1 MPHSTPDRRTHQ
13 IETLRTQ
20 FAQAEG
26 LPFADLLTAERLDR
40 ALHQERA
47 TWREALY
54 TPVLTLW
61 AFLSQ
66 VVSPDGS
73 CRAIVARVLAWLVSR
88 GEEPCS
94 PKTDPYCKAR
104 KRLPESLLRRLVRE
118 TGQDLHRRS
127 PEDWRWQGRRVKVA
141 DGTTVSMPD
150 TPANQA
156 EYPQPG
162 SQQPGVGFPIARLVV
177 VFCLACGTVL
187 DAALGRGRGKQAGE
201 NALLRTLAE
210 ALEKGDV
217 LLADRYF
224 GGWFD
229 LALWQQRGVEVVT
242 RLHQL
247 RRCDL
252 RRGRRLG
259 PNDHVVA
266 WPKPGRPDWMDEA
279 TYASLPEELELREVR
294 VRVRPRG
301 FRTKAL
307 VVVTTLLDAGTYTA
321 QDLADLYRRR
331 WHAELDLRSLKITL
345 GMDVLRCQSPAMV
358 RKEVW
363 AHFLAYNLIRAVM
376 AQAADACGADPRE
389 LSFKGALQA
398 LTTFA
403 ERLLGA
409 DAARRD
415 ALYEW
420 LLLTIG
426 AHQVGDR
433 PDRVEP
439 RARKRRPKDYPHLH
453 RPRHKARN
461 FRYAKC

>member
-1 MPHSTPDRRTHQ
+1 VSHSSSRRRARQ

-20 FAQAEG
+20 FAQNEG
-26 LPFADLLTAERLDR
+26 LPFADVLTAQRVET
-40 ALHQERA
+40 ALCQERA
-47 TWREALY
+47 VWREQIY
-54 TPVLTLW
+54 TPLLTLW

-73 CRAIVARVLAWLVSR
+73 CRAIVTRVLAWLVSC
-88 GEEPCS
+88 GQEPCS

-104 KRLPESLLRRLVRE
+104 QRLPESLLYRLVRE
-118 TGQDLHRRS
+118 TGQELHRRS
-127 PEDWRWQGRRVKVA
+127 RDAWGWKDRRVKVA

-156 EYPQPG
+156 EYPQHNAQAAG
-162 SQQPGVGFPIARLVV
+162 LGFPIARLVV
-177 VFCLACGTVL
+177 VFSLACGTAV
-187 DAALGRGRGKQAGE
+187 AAAVGRYQGKQSGE
-201 NALLRTLAE
+201 NALLRTLADAFE
-210 ALEKGDV
+210 PGDV

-229 LALWQQRGVEVVT
+229 VALWQQRGVDVVV

-259 PNDHVVA
+259 RDEHVVA
-266 WPKPGRPDWMDEA
+266 WPKPPRPDWMDEA
-279 TYASLPEELELREVR
+279 TYASLPAELVLREVR
-294 VRVRPRG
+294 VRVRQRG
-301 FRTKAL
+301 FRTQVL
-307 VVVTTLLDAGTYTA
+307 VVVTTLLDATAYTA
-321 QDLADLYRRR
+321 ADLADLYRLR
-331 WHAELDLRSLKITL
+331 WHAELDLRSLKETL

-363 AHFLAYNLIRAVM
+363 AHLLAYNLIRAVL
-376 AQAADACGADPRE
+376 AQAALEYDADPRE
-389 LSFKGALQA
+389 LSFTGALQA

-403 ERLLGA
+403 ERLLEA
-409 DAARRD
+409 TPETAEN
-415 ALYEW
+415 LYEW

-439 RARKRRPKDYPHLH
+439 RARKRRPKTYPLLTK
-453 RPRHKARN
+453 PRKEARKQLQQK
-461 FRYAKC
+461 R

>member
-1 MPHSTPDRRTHQ
+1 VPHSTARRRTHQ

-20 FAQAEG
+20 FAQADG
-26 LPFADLLTAERLDR
+26 LPFADVLTAERVEN
-40 ALHQERA
+40 ALQQEKA
-47 TWREALY
+47 AWREEIY
-54 TPVLTLW
+54 TPLLTLW

-66 VVSPDGS
+66 MVSPDGS

-88 GEEPCS
+88 GEPPCS

-104 KRLPESLLRRLVRE
+104 QRLPESLLHRLVRE
-118 TGQDLHRRS
+118 TGQELHRRS
-127 PEDWRWQGRRVKVA
+127 QPEWLWKGRRVKIA

-156 EYPQPG
+156 TYPQSP
-162 SQQPGVGFPIARLVV
+162 SQQPGLGFPLARLVV

-187 DAALGRGRGKQAGE
+187 EAALAPYQGKQTGE
-201 NALLRTLAE
+201 NSLLRSLADTFE
-210 ALEKGDV
+210 PGDV

-229 LALWQQRGVEVVT
+229 IALWLQRGVEVVV

-259 PNDHVVA
+259 PDEHVVT
-266 WPKPGRPDWMDEA
+266 WPKPPRPDWMDEA
-279 TYASLPEELELREVR
+279 TYQALPEDLELREVR
-294 VRVRPRG
+294 VRVRQRG
-301 FRTKAL
+301 FRTKVL
-307 VVVTTLLDAGTYTA
+307 VVVTTLLDAAAYTA
-321 QDLADLYRRR
+321 ADLADLYRLR
-331 WHAELDLRSLKITL
+331 WHAELDLRCLKITL
-345 GMDVLRCQSPAMV
+345 GMDVLRCKSPAMV

-363 AHFLAYNLIRAVM
+363 AHLLTYNLIRAVL
-376 AQAADACGADPRE
+376 AQAAREFGADPRE
-389 LSFKGALQA
+389 LSFTGALQA

-403 ERLLGA
+403 ERLLEA
-409 DAARRD
+409 TEETAEE
-415 ALYEW
+415 LYAW

-439 RARKRRPKDYPHLH
+439 RARKRRPKEYPLLTK
-453 RPRHKARN
+453 PRAEARKKLQQE
-461 FRYAKC
+461 R